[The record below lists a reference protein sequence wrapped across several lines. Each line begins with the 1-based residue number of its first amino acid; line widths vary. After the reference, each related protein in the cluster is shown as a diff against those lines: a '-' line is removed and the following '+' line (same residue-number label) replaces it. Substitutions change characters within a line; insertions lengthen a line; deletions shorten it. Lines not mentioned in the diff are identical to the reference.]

1 MDEIDA
7 PRVKRFKHQSYAKSL
22 KDVHLPSALSQT
34 PLDNDLED
42 HESHFYTSLE
52 HWQQLNLAPGFIKFA
67 QRAGPLSAS
76 MPLLLHNWQEIMQL
90 WVVALDDSDDE
101 GLRAVLDLL
110 QKITHDLRMTLSPV
124 YLDPIL
130 PRLLALLLRSKTI
143 SAPALT
149 ALLATFASLFKF
161 LLIPASSSTELE
173 LLEKTWTSIRDI
185 LPRCLPEVQRAMAE
199 VWGGVLRRFKP
210 EAKERAVALLAES
223 VLDESKSDIQ
233 DAAAWC
239 VVYACKSVSQTLHTS
254 TASIIL
260 PLLNYHL
267 AAPPSSSTDPT
278 PRTYTLLRRLLTA
291 LIHHVRNAENF
302 ASVGDVLVSKFI
314 PLTQGTAPLPEADLE
329 IFRRMMDLISIP
341 AGVRNGSRLTQKHA
355 TALLAAFPSVFGISL
370 ATPSTHMRAALLR
383 LATALLTASPD
394 GNPSFWMGKGREVL
408 DTVWTA
414 GSDTAVSFAISLTG
428 ALAELGWSG
437 WRAIGVPVLLRMS
450 SKVIMAKDGVEELQ
464 RRTVGLIAEL
474 WRTKKLGTGDG
485 DVVWRNCIE
494 SWGVRKL
501 REMAGSA
508 TALNWDQA
516 TQLTDIL
523 ALSSFFSQSSGISAV
538 LVELCEA
545 VLALTSS
552 PSSAPSGPSHSWF
565 VGTCMKALS
574 QRSATEW
581 QNLELG
587 RWVRTCAT
595 VGSQWA
601 DSADILEALAALLGA
616 MTATE
621 VNIEDIYPA
630 LAPAV
635 LSHSRA
641 LRLGA
646 LRLLAATR
654 PSDARE
660 VVKRCLAGE
669 EVPLE
674 VQGVRERVLRIG
686 RVETVVKEKQREPDV
701 GPDLCGRWLVAQ
713 LKVNL
718 RPLWSPAAGAL
729 AQMAQRFG
737 DEIWRMIFQ
746 ELQTL
751 YSPSSSTDDV
761 QKEQMD
767 EAETGDDDKDL
778 QEEERTWRDPSAH
791 KLRGAVGKWLNAQ
804 HRMKELVKSQ
814 NRGDRLDVQTYESQ
828 LLFALGEC
836 PALVQKHNRDI
847 VPFFLNLAVP
857 GPDSSYKLPR
867 HKLTAWLTLF
877 SKLGNPKGLRS
888 ADALRDLYIANLS
901 HPDRA
906 LQSIALS
913 CILTYKSPRLAPYE
927 AQMRAFL
934 DDTRWRDELMRLD
947 LTQVEPQDRGEVV
960 EVITRLLFGLMLE
973 KKGRSRG
980 ADRRSALLGALA
992 GCTDEELGVVVD
1004 LMLKS
1009 LGSDKTSHQQESF
1022 AIHDVP
1028 TDVSEKQQIGFI
1040 RLLGD
1045 VIRHLG
1051 PRLVQYWPALLGTT
1065 MDLIARA
1072 QVRINSAGR
1081 PEEEEE
1087 IDAEDEEDIDEP
1099 SPTTSASKILRSIR
1113 QLGLKRLADFFR
1125 CPVQFD
1131 YAPYMQAAFSA
1142 FISPRLASLDRENT
1156 QAPSALLELFY
1167 VWTLDQERVMFLAQY
1182 DDQVLPKVYACL
1194 VATNVKP
1201 AVVSKIF
1208 DIVEKLL
1215 YFSTVDSDVSDKV
1228 VKPHVSLL
1236 LDNLATLVE
1245 RTKGTAAVSSPLGQR
1260 QISILAEIAQYST
1273 NASQAST
1280 LLTLFAPLLRK
1291 PPKVVPEKVKVDL
1304 LNIIGTLMPLI
1315 PDLSVPTSDIYV
1327 KTYELLSQLFQSLRS
1342 RSARISLVGTF
1353 HRLSL
1358 LDTSLE
1364 RLAQTLDSLNAYSSK
1379 RMDEPDFDRRL
1390 AAFATLNGT
1399 LFKSLSPLEWLPIL
1413 YSMLHFIQD
1422 PAELAIRNNAAFT
1435 MRHFIDLVAARDSPE
1450 IETMFTRVL
1459 FFGLKNGLR
1468 SKNELVRSE
1477 ILGVIAYAVAKC
1489 EAISFLQ
1496 EMRVL
1501 LAGGDE
1507 EANFFNN
1514 IHHIQIHRRSRALRR
1529 LADLCDEGHLR
1540 SNTLAEIFVPLVGN
1554 YITATSSVDHHLVN
1568 DAILATG
1575 RMAKHL
1581 AWGAYY
1587 ALVQKYLR
1595 LSRTKDAS
1603 ERVYIRT
1610 LVSLLDN
1617 FHFPMEQAIPVV
1629 EESNEDDDEDAN
1641 IDENAPALPAIPT
1654 PLNSTARIADAVNLR
1669 LLPNLLNHLEKRDA
1683 TTEDTT
1689 RIPIAIGIVK
1699 VAKHLPATIREP
1711 QIARL
1716 LTVLSQVLRSKSQ
1729 ETRDLTRDTLSR
1741 IAVSLGPSYL
1751 PLMLREMRAALLRG
1765 PQLHVLAY
1773 VTHALLVHVSSD
1785 EHSKA
1790 FGTLDDCVNDVAYV
1804 SAEVIFGESAKDV
1817 MAEEFKTKM
1826 REVRSSSAKG
1836 LDSFGIIAKYI
1847 TPPRISSLLVPLRA
1861 IMQETESVKVMQ
1873 LVEDVLKR
1881 VTSGLN
1887 ANKHLIPTEL
1897 LVLCHTLIS
1906 QNARFLK
1913 HAPAKRKGAA
1923 KGDAIVQIKRQ
1934 VAEETDHYANNS
1946 FRFVTFGL
1954 DLFNT
1959 ALRRNRLDFHDPEI
1973 IKRLESMVVVIGNTL
1988 YSTSSPVLVFGL
2000 RAAAGIVKCPLKSLG
2015 KSLPVFVQQT
2025 IDIVKQAGN
2034 TESEV
2039 VQVAFKSLAI
2049 MLRDG
2054 PTVQVKEKDLVYLL
2068 ELLTPDLE
2076 EPSRQASVFA
2086 MLRAIVVRK
2095 FIVPEIYDVMDKVA
2109 DIMVTSQSPQV
2120 QELCRSVLLQFLLD
2134 YPQGKGRLRNQMN
2147 FLAKNLSYEYESGRK
2162 SVLELLGAVLTKFEA
2177 GLVREYVDLLFVA
2190 LVMVIANDDSTKCRE
2205 MAAQLIK
2212 TLFSRLDDERRRV
2225 ILSHL
2230 HSWAS
2235 QYAQP
2240 QLTRVSSQVYGLV
2253 IDVMEVDASPYVP
2266 GILEDIDASLQ
2277 RSCQQL
2283 TAVENEDNS
2292 MDVDVEWQVPY
2303 HSLIVLSKVLRV
2315 FPSLVTD
2322 AQKVKWDPVVAH
2334 LLFPHSWVRTASC
2347 RLIGTLFTAVP
2358 PASPQD
2364 LEASPVSGLGLRDVA
2379 TKLCTQLKSEH
2390 LDESLSLQVV
2400 KNLFYIGK
2408 CFYAVPISTPEELEA
2423 EKNAPTGEEDIQDG
2437 KDLNPLPWLFS
2448 KLSYQIRSAH
2458 IARRNRSFSAPNW
2471 LQQPLAA
2478 LRWFAAMAAHMDSQ
2492 RLEKFLVHI
2501 LTPTYRIAE
2510 DDTIRDSQMDELKT
2524 VCIELQD
2531 LVQSKVGTTKFSAA
2545 YNQIRQS
2552 VLGVQRERKATKVLQ
2567 VTVNPEAA
2575 ARRKLQRNSIKK
2587 ESRKRK
2593 SSAFADGKGRLKRRR
2608 EE

>member
-1 MDEIDA
+1 MDEGDA
-7 PRVKRFKHQSYAKSL
+7 PPTKRFKHQSYAKSL

-42 HESHFYTSLE
+42 HESHFYIALE

-67 QRAGPLSAS
+67 QRAGPLSVS
-76 MPLLLHNWQEIMQL
+76 MPLLLHNWEEIMQL
-90 WVVALDDSDDE
+90 WVTALDESDDE

-149 ALLATFASLFKF
+149 ALLATFAALFKF
-161 LLIPASSSTELE
+161 LLIPASSSSGLE
-173 LLEKTWTSIRDI
+173 LLEKTWTCIQDI

-199 VWGGVLRRFKP
+199 VWGGVLRRLKP
-210 EAKERAVALLAES
+210 EAKEKAVVLLAGS
-223 VLDESKSDIQ
+223 VITQSADKVE

-239 VVYACKSVSQTLHTS
+239 LVYACKSVSQTLHTC
-254 TASIIL
+254 TPSIIL
-260 PLLNYHL
+260 PLLNSHL
-267 AAPPSSSTDPT
+267 SAPPLSSTDPN
-278 PRTYTLLRRLLTA
+278 PRTYTLLRRLFTA

-302 ASVGDVLVSKFI
+302 ASVGDVLVNKFI
-314 PLTQGTAPLPEADLE
+314 SLTQGTTPLPEDDFETL
-329 IFRRMMDLISIP
+329 RRMMDLISVP
-341 AGVRNGSRLTQKHA
+341 AAVRNGSRLTQKHA
-355 TALLAAFPSVFGISL
+355 TALLAAFPSVLTVSL
-370 ATPSTHMRAALLR
+370 TAPSPLMRAALLR
-383 LATALLTASPD
+383 LATALLTASPEA
-394 GNPSFWMGKGREVL
+394 NPAFWMGKGREVL
-408 DTVWTA
+408 DMVWNT
-414 GSDTAVSFAISLTG
+414 SSETAVLFAISLTG
-428 ALAELGWSG
+428 SLAELGWAG

-450 SKVIMAKDGVEELQ
+450 SKIISAKDGSEELQ
-464 RRTVGLIAEL
+464 RRSVALIAEL
-474 WRTKKLGTGDG
+474 WRTKKLGTSDG

-494 SWGVRKL
+494 SWGVKKL
-501 REMAGSA
+501 REMAGSVS
-508 TALNWDQA
+508 ALSWDQA
-516 TQLTDIL
+516 TLLMDIL
-523 ALSSFFSQSSGISAV
+523 ALSTSGPQRIPPPSQS
-538 LVELCEA
+538 
-545 VLALTSS
+545 
-552 PSSAPSGPSHSWF
+552 GPCHSWF
-565 VGTCMKALS
+565 IGTCMRALA
-574 QRSATEW
+574 QRPATEW
-581 QNLELG
+581 ENLDLAS
-587 RWVRTCAT
+587 WVRTCTT

-601 DSADILEALAALLGA
+601 ASADILEALAALL
-616 MTATE
+616 TARSTTE
-621 VNIEDIYPA
+621 VDIEEIYPA

-654 PSDARE
+654 PSDARD

-686 RVETVVKEKQREPDV
+686 RVEAVVKDKQKETDV

-737 DEIWRMIFQ
+737 DEIWRMVFE
-746 ELQTL
+746 ELRTL
-751 YSPSSSTDDV
+751 YSSSSPSEDVRLEPTD
-761 QKEQMD
+761 E
-767 EAETGDDDKDL
+767 ERTGDEDSEPR
-778 QEEERTWRDPSAH
+778 EEERTWRDPSAH
-791 KLRGAVGKWLNAQ
+791 KLRSVIGKWLNVQ
-804 HRMKELVKSQ
+804 HRTEELVKSQ
-814 NRGDRLDVQTYESQ
+814 NRGDRLDAQTYESQ
-828 LLFALGEC
+828 ILFALGEC
-836 PALVQKHNRDI
+836 PALVQKHHRDI
-847 VPFFLNLAVP
+847 VPFFLDLAVP
-857 GPDSSYKLPR
+857 GPDASSKLPR

-877 SKLGNPKGLRS
+877 SKLPNPKGLRS
-888 ADALRDLYIANLS
+888 CDALRELYIANLS

-927 AQMRAFL
+927 PQMRAFL
-934 DDTRWRDELMRLD
+934 DDTRWRDELSRLE
-947 LTQVEPQDRGEVV
+947 LSQVEPQDRGEVV
-960 EVITRLLFGLMLE
+960 DVIIRLLFGLMLE
-973 KKGRSRG
+973 KKSRSRG
-980 ADRRSALLGALA
+980 ADRRAAILGALA
-992 GCTDEELGVVVD
+992 GCTDEELGLVVD
-1004 LMLKS
+1004 LMLRSLKS
-1009 LGSDKTSHQQESF
+1009 NKTSHQEQPFS
-1022 AIHDVP
+1022 IHGVAADV
-1028 TDVSEKQQIGFI
+1028 TEKQQIGFI
-1040 RLLGD
+1040 GLLGD
-1045 VIRHLG
+1045 VMRHLG

-1065 MDLIARA
+1065 MDFVA
-1072 QVRINSAGR
+1072 QAQARINSPGR
-1081 PEEEEE
+1081 ADDDEEVDAEEEEDIE
-1087 IDAEDEEDIDEP
+1087 DA
-1099 SPTTSASKILRSIR
+1099 SRVASASRILRSIR
-1113 QLGLKRLADFFR
+1113 QHGLKRLADFFR
-1125 CPVQFD
+1125 CPVQFN
-1131 YAPYMQAAFSA
+1131 YAPYMEAAFSA

-1156 QAPSALLELFY
+1156 QAPSGLLELFY
-1167 VWTLDQERVMFLAQY
+1167 VWTLDRERVMFLVQY
-1182 DDQVLPKVYACL
+1182 DTQVLHKVYDCL

-1201 AVVSKIF
+1201 AVISKIF

-1215 YFSTVDSDVSDKV
+1215 AFSTVDSDVSDRI

-1236 LDNLATLVE
+1236 LNNLATLVE

-1260 QISILAEIAQYST
+1260 QISILSEIAQYST
-1273 NASQAST
+1273 DASQAST
-1280 LLTLFAPLLRK
+1280 LLTLFHPLLRK

-1315 PDLSVPTSDIYV
+1315 PDLSVSTSDIYV

-1342 RSARISLVGTF
+1342 RPARISLIGTF
-1353 HRLSL
+1353 RRLSL
-1358 LDTSLE
+1358 LDASLGH
-1364 RLAQTLDSLNAYSSK
+1364 LAQTLDSLNAYSTK
-1379 RMDEPDFDRRL
+1379 RVDEPDFDRRL
-1390 AAFATLNGT
+1390 AAFATLNET
-1399 LFKSLSPLEWLPIL
+1399 LYKSLSPAEWLPII
-1413 YSMLHFIQD
+1413 YSVLHFIQD
-1422 PAELAIRNNAAFT
+1422 PAELAIRNNAAFA
-1435 MRHFIDLVAARDSPE
+1435 MRHFVDLVAARDTPE
-1450 IETMFTRVL
+1450 FETMFTRVL
-1459 FFGLKNGLR
+1459 FSGLKNGLR

-1477 ILGVIAYAVAKC
+1477 ILGVLAYAVTKC

-1529 LADLCDEGHLR
+1529 LADQCDEGHLR

-1568 DAILATG
+1568 DAILTTG

-1595 LSRTKDAS
+1595 LSRAKDAS
-1603 ERVYIRT
+1603 ERVYVRT

-1617 FHFPMEQAIPVV
+1617 FHFPMEQTITIAEAADEG
-1629 EESNEDDDEDAN
+1629 EEEDAEE
-1641 IDENAPALPAIPT
+1641 DVPVPPAAT
-1654 PLNSTARIADAVNLR
+1654 PVEQHRPHR
-1669 LLPNLLNHLEKRDA
+1669 GCQKRDS

-1689 RIPIAIGIVK
+1689 RIPIAVGIVK
-1699 VAKHLPATIREP
+1699 VAKHLPATTREP
-1711 QIARL
+1711 QISRL

-1741 IAVSLGPSYL
+1741 IAVTLGPPYL
-1751 PLMLREMRAALLRG
+1751 PLMLREMRAALL
-1765 PQLHVLAY
+1765 Q
-1773 VTHALLVHVSSD
+1773 
-1785 EHSKA
+1785 HSAA
-1790 FGTLDDCVNDVAYV
+1790 FGNLDDCVNDVAYV

-1817 MAEEFKTKM
+1817 LAEEFKTKM

-1861 IMQETESVKVMQ
+1861 IMQETESVKMMQ

-1897 LVLCHTLIS
+1897 LVLCHTLIN
-1906 QNARFLK
+1906 QNAKFLK
-1913 HAPAKRKGAA
+1913 QAPIKRKGSES
-1923 KGDAIVQIKRQ
+1923 RP
-1934 VAEETDHYANNS
+1934 S
-1946 FRFVTFGL
+1946 FVTFGL

-1973 IKRLESMVVVIGNTL
+1973 IKRLESLVVVIGNTL
-1988 YSTSSPVLVFGL
+1988 YSSSSPVLVFGL
-2000 RAAAGIVKCPLKSLG
+2000 RAAAGIVKCPLKNLG

-2025 IDIVKQAGN
+2025 IDIVRQAGS
-2034 TESEV
+2034 TESEL
-2039 VQVAFKSLAI
+2039 VQVAFKSLAA

-2054 PTVQVKEKDLVYLL
+2054 PAVQVKEKDLVYLL

-2086 MLRAIVVRK
+2086 MLRAIVARK
-2095 FIVPEIYDVMDKVA
+2095 FVVPEIYDVMDKVA

-2162 SVLELLGAVLTKFEA
+2162 SVLELLGAILAKFDA

-2235 QYAQP
+2235 QSAQP

-2253 IDVMEVDASPYVP
+2253 VDVMEDGASVYLS
-2266 GILEDIDASLQ
+2266 GILEDIDASLE
-2277 RSCQQL
+2277 RSSQQL
-2283 TAVENEDNS
+2283 AAVESNEEDS
-2292 MDVDVEWQVPY
+2292 MDVDLEWQVPY
-2303 HSLIVLSKVLRV
+2303 HSLVLLSKVLRV
-2315 FPSLVTD
+2315 FPRLVTD
-2322 AQKVKWDPVVAH
+2322 SEQVKWGLVVGH
-2334 LLFPHSWVRTASC
+2334 LLFPHAWVRTVAC

-2358 PASPQD
+2358 PAPPQD
-2364 LEASPVSGLGLRDVA
+2364 LESSLFSDLRLKDVA
-2379 TKLCTQLKSEH
+2379 AKLCTQLKSEH
-2390 LDESLSLQVV
+2390 LDEALSLQVV

-2408 CFYAVPISTPEELEA
+2408 CFYAVPLTTQEQLQAEESDDEEA
-2423 EKNAPTGEEDIQDG
+2423 AQDA

-2471 LQQPLAA
+2471 SQQPLAV
-2478 LRWFAAMAAHMDSQ
+2478 LRWFAAMAAHMDAG

-2501 LTPTYRIAE
+2501 LTPAYRLAE

-2531 LVQSKVGTTKFSAA
+2531 LVQSKVGTTKFSAT

-2552 VLGVQRERKATKVLQ
+2552 VLGVQRERKAAKVLQ

-2575 ARRKLQRNSIKK
+2575 ARRKLQRNSLKK
-2587 ESRKRK
+2587 ESKKRK
-2593 SSAFADGKGRLKRRR
+2593 SNVFADGKGRIKRRR

>member
-1 MDEIDA
+1 MDEADA

-52 HWQQLNLAPGFIKFA
+52 HWKQLNLSPGFIKFA

-76 MPLLLHNWQEIMQL
+76 MPLLLHNWQEVMQL
-90 WVVALDDSDDE
+90 WVVALDESDDE

-149 ALLATFASLFKF
+149 ALLATFAALFKF
-161 LLIPASSSTELE
+161 LLIPASSNTE
-173 LLEKTWTSIRDI
+173 LLEKTWVCIRDI

-199 VWGGVLRRFKP
+199 VWGGVLRRLKP
-210 EAKERAVALLAES
+210 EAKERAVVMLAES
-223 VLDESKSDIQ
+223 VMDQSASEVQ

-239 VVYACKSVSQTLHTS
+239 VVYACKSVSQTLHTC
-254 TASIIL
+254 TPSIIL

-267 AAPPSSSTDPT
+267 AAPPSSPTDLN
-278 PRTYTLLRRLLTA
+278 PRTYTLLRRLFTA

-302 ASVGDVLVSKFI
+302 ASVGDVLVEKFI
-314 PLTQGTAPLPEADLE
+314 LLTQGTIPLPEDDLE
-329 IFRRMMDLISIP
+329 TFRRMMDVISIP
-341 AGVRNGSRLTQKHA
+341 AAVRNGSRLTQKHA
-355 TALLAAFPSVFGISL
+355 TALLAAFPSVLKISL
-370 ATPSTHMRAALLR
+370 ASPSPDMRAALLC
-383 LATALLTASPD
+383 LATALLTASPEA
-394 GNPSFWMGKGREVL
+394 NPSFWMGKGREVL
-408 DTVWTA
+408 DVVWNA
-414 GSDTAVSFAISLTG
+414 GSDASVLFAISLTG
-428 ALAELGWSG
+428 ALAELGWAG

-450 SKVIMAKDGVEELQ
+450 SKLLTAKDGVEELQ
-464 RRTVGLIAEL
+464 RRTVGLIADL
-474 WRTKKLGTGDG
+474 WRTKKLGAGDG
-485 DVVWRNCIE
+485 DVVWRNYIE
-494 SWGVRKL
+494 SWGGRKL
-501 REMAGSA
+501 REMAESVSA
-508 TALNWDQA
+508 LSWDQA
-516 TQLTDIL
+516 KLLTDIL
-523 ALSSFFSQSSGISAV
+523 TLSSFFSQSSGISSV
-538 LVELCEA
+538 LVQLCEA
-545 VLALTSS
+545 LLVPANVA
-552 PSSAPSGPSHSWF
+552 SSAAAGPSQSWF
-565 VGTCMKALS
+565 VGTCMRALS
-574 QRSATEW
+574 QRSPTEW
-581 QNLELG
+581 ENLELIG
-587 RWVRTCAT
+587 WVRTCTT
-595 VGSQWA
+595 VGSPWV
-601 DSADILEALAALLGA
+601 DSADILEALAALLA
-616 MTATE
+616 ARNTLE
-621 VNIEDIYPA
+621 VDIEEIYPA

-674 VQGVRERVLRIG
+674 VSGVRERVLRIG
-686 RVETVVKEKQREPDV
+686 RVETVVKDKQTEADV

-737 DEIWRMIFQ
+737 DEIWRMVFQ

-751 YSPSSSTDDV
+751 YSNSPPRDDV
-761 QKEQMD
+761 QLEQIDDGD
-767 EAETGDDDKDL
+767 EDEEPR
-778 QEEERTWRDPSAH
+778 EEERTWRDPSAY
-791 KLRGAVGKWLNAQ
+791 KLRSVVGKWLNAQ
-804 HRMKELVKSQ
+804 HGMKELLKSQ

-847 VPFFLNLAVP
+847 VPFFLDLAAP
-857 GPDSSYKLPR
+857 SPDSSFKLPR

-877 SKLGNPKGLRS
+877 SKLGNPKSLRS
-888 ADALRDLYIANLS
+888 SDALRDLYVVNLS

-934 DDTRWRDELMRLD
+934 DDTRWRDELSRLD
-947 LTQVEPQDRGEVV
+947 LSQVEPQDRGEVV
-960 EVITRLLFGLMLE
+960 DVITRLLFGLMLE

-980 ADRRSALLGALA
+980 ADRRSAVLGALA
-992 GCTDEELGVVVD
+992 GCTDEELGLVVD
-1004 LMLKS
+1004 LMLRSSKS
-1009 LGSDKTSHQQESF
+1009 DRTSRQQQPFS
-1022 AIHDVP
+1022 IHDVP

-1040 RLLGD
+1040 GLLGD

-1051 PRLVQYWPALLGTT
+1051 PRVVEYWPALLGTT
-1065 MDLIARA
+1065 MDYVARA
-1072 QVRINSAGR
+1072 QIRINSPAQS
-1081 PEEEEE
+1081 
-1087 IDAEDEEDIDEP
+1087 AA
-1099 SPTTSASKILRSIR
+1099 SASKTLRSIR

-1125 CPVQFD
+1125 CP
-1131 YAPYMQAAFSA
+1131 AAFAA

-1167 VWTLDQERVMFLAQY
+1167 VWTLDRERVIFLVQY
-1182 DDQVLPKVYACL
+1182 DDQVLPKVYDCL
-1194 VATNVKP
+1194 VATN
-1201 AVVSKIF
+1201 IF

-1215 YFSTVDSDVSDKV
+1215 AFSTVDSEVSDRI

-1236 LDNLATLVE
+1236 LNNLATLVE
-1245 RTKGTAAVSSPLGQR
+1245 RTKGTASVSGPLGQR

-1273 NASQAST
+1273 DASQAST
-1280 LLTLFAPLLRK
+1280 LLTLFTPLLRK

-1315 PDLSVPTSDIYV
+1315 PELSVPTSEIYV

-1342 RSARISLVGTF
+1342 RPARISLIGTLR
-1353 HRLSL
+1353 RLSS

-1364 RLAQTLDSLNAYSSK
+1364 HLTQILDSLNAYSS
-1379 RMDEPDFDRRL
+1379 RRVDEPDFDRRL
-1390 AAFATLNGT
+1390 AAFATLNET
-1399 LFKSLSPLEWLPIL
+1399 LFKSLSPTEWLPII
-1413 YSMLHFIQD
+1413 YSMLHSIQD

-1435 MRHFIDLVAARDSPE
+1435 MRHFIDLVAARDRPE
-1450 IETMFTRVL
+1450 FETIFTRIL
-1459 FFGLKNGLR
+1459 FAGLKNGLR

-1477 ILGVIAYAVAKC
+1477 ILGVLAYAVTKC

-1529 LADLCDEGHLR
+1529 LADH
-1540 SNTLAEIFVPLVGN
+1540 NTLAEIFVPLVGN

-1568 DAILATG
+1568 DAILTTG

-1595 LSRTKDAS
+1595 LSRAKDAS
-1603 ERVYIRT
+1603 ERVYVRT
-1610 LVSLLDN
+1610 LAV
-1617 FHFPMEQAIPVV
+1617 PIA
-1629 EESNEDDDEDAN
+1629 EDAN
-1641 IDENAPALPAIPT
+1641 ENEGEEEDADVDEDVPPIPPT
-1654 PLNSTARIADAVNLR
+1654 PLSSTARIADAVNLR
-1669 LLPNLLNHLEKRDA
+1669 LLPNLLNHLEKRDP

-1699 VAKHLPATIREP
+1699 VAKHLPAASREL

-1741 IAVSLGPSYL
+1741 IAVTLGPSYL

-1785 EHSKA
+1785 EHSEA
-1790 FGTLDDCVNDVAYV
+1790 FGNLDNCVNDVAYV

-1847 TPPRISSLLVPLRA
+1847 SPPRISSLLVPLRA
-1861 IMQETESVKVMQ
+1861 IMHETESVKVMQ

-1897 LVLCHTLIS
+1897 L
-1906 QNARFLK
+1906 NAKFLK
-1913 HAPAKRKGAA
+1913 QAPVKRKKAA
-1923 KGDAIVQIKRQ
+1923 KDDAIVQMKRQ

-1946 FRFVTFGL
+1946 FRFVLFFC
-1954 DLFNT
+1954 DIWPRPFNT

-1973 IKRLESMVVVIGNTL
+1973 IRRLESMVVVIGNTL
-1988 YSTSSPVLVFGL
+1988 YSVASPVLVFGL
-2000 RAAAGIVKCPLKSLG
+2000 RAAAGIIKCPLKSLA

-2039 VQVAFKSLAI
+2039 VQVAFKSLAV

-2054 PTVQVKEKDLVYLL
+2054 PAVEVKEKDLVYLL

-2076 EPSRQASVFA
+2076 EPSRQAS
-2086 MLRAIVVRK
+2086 
-2095 FIVPEIYDVMDKVA
+2095 IYDVMDKVA

-2134 YPQGKGRLRNQMN
+2134 YPQGKG
-2147 FLAKNLSYEYESGRK
+2147 ASYESGRK
-2162 SVLELLGAVLTKFEA
+2162 SVLELLGAVLAKFEA

-2190 LVMVIANDDSTKCRE
+2190 LVM

-2235 QYAQP
+2235 QSAQP

-2253 IDVMEVDASPYVP
+2253 VDVMEANALPYIP

-2283 TAVENEDNS
+2283 AAVENNEEDS
-2292 MDVDVEWQVPY
+2292 MEVDLEWQVPY
-2303 HSLIVLSKVLRV
+2303 HSLVVFSKILRV
-2315 FPSLVTD
+2315 FPGLVTD
-2322 AQKVKWDPVVAH
+2322 SEKVKWDPVVAH
-2334 LLFPHSWVRTASC
+2334 LLYPHAWVRTASC
-2347 RLIGTLFTAVP
+2347 RLLGTLFTTVP
-2358 PASPQD
+2358 PAPPQE
-2364 LEASPVSGLGLRDVA
+2364 LESSPVSSLGLRDVA

-2400 KNLFYIGK
+2400 KNLFYLGK
-2408 CFYAVPISTPEELEA
+2408 CFYAVPISTSEELED
-2423 EKNAPTGEEDIQDG
+2423 EKSASNGEEEIQDG

-2471 LQQPLAA
+2471 SQQPLAA
-2478 LRWFAAMAAHMDSQ
+2478 IRWFAAMAAYMDAG
-2492 RLEKFLVHI
+2492 RLEKFLIHV
-2501 LTPTYRIAE
+2501 LTPAYRIAE

-2531 LVQSKVGTTKFSAA
+2531 LIQSKVGTTKFSAA

-2593 SSAFADGKGRLKRRR
+2593 SSTFADGKGRIKRRR